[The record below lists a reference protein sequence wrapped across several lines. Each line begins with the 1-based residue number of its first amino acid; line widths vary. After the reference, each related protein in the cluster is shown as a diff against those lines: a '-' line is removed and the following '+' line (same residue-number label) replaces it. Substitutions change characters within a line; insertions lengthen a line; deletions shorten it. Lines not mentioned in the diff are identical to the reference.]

1 MEMGTIMV
9 EKTCKQCGKT
19 FQLSDSEIEFY
30 KSKNL
35 ELPKRC
41 KECRKSN
48 QTTIENVKPKDK
60 DSDSKTEEKPLEKQ
74 TETPPKKSHSTIWNR
89 ILSTLVLLAV
99 LAISAKYG
107 FHGDDTSDTLKTNS
121 DKNIEN
127 SLTED
132 KKDDPVKALKEY
144 EFRKEEYLEDH
155 FKKHGAEFEYKTAEE
170 YEAGANRVI
179 NTEGVLHK
187 IEKEDG
193 DDVYYLEETNEFVI
207 VSTDGYIRTYFKPTD
222 GIDYYNRQ

>member
-1 MEMGTIMV
+1 MRIIMV
-9 EKTCKQCGKT
+9 EKICKQCGKT
-19 FQLSDSEIEFY
+19 FQLSDSELEFY

-41 KECRKSN
+41 KECRKNN
-48 QTTIENVKPKDK
+48 QITVEDK
-60 DSDSKTEEKPLEKQ
+60 ETKTEEKLLEKQ

-107 FHGDDTSDTLKTNS
+107 FHWDDTSDTLKTNS

-132 KKDDPVKALKEY
+132 KKDNPVKDLKEY

-187 IEKEDG
+187 IEEEDG